1 MAVLDL
7 KKGWD
12 SYDELARKTDNP
24 RHKAILEVMKDHIKW
39 EVLGY
44 PDKVLETVAPGG
56 VYKFW
61 GLGSYIE
68 LPDFDAIRGFYQG
81 MVDDGTNVLQLDIDH
96 LAVADWGIAAHGTW
110 HQAFPGDKVPVVE
123 VDDPS
128 AKYLVSSRLAWFFPF
143 SEGENPK
150 LVSELVYFDPAPTAV
165 RKLDPSEKLYD
176 ELSEAVFFE

>member
-12 SYDELARKTDNP
+12 SYDELARKTENP
-24 RHKAILEVMKDHIKW
+24 RHKAILEVMKEHLKW

-44 PDKVLETVAPGG
+44 PDKVLETVADGG
-56 VYKFW
+56 VYKF
-61 GLGSYIE
+61 
-68 LPDFDAIRGFYQG
+68 
-81 MVDDGTNVLQLDIDH
+81 
-96 LAVADWGIAAHGTW
+96 WGIAAHGTW
-110 HQAFPGDKVPVVE
+110 HQAFPGDKVPVVK

-143 SEGENPK
+143 SEGPEPK

-176 ELSEAVFFE
+176 ELSEDVFS